1 MARPELYKINK
12 LNEQQLAQNLVII
25 FDDCIDSSD
34 AVVFPSEDEIMEK
47 LLPLLPNNEE
57 LPESD
62 VTPSQDQPI
71 AVVWEED
78 NGSWEWY
85 IGFFLDYN
93 KDKTMSI
100 NHLKRKDIGEHI
112 SWVQPNDYDIQSVHE
127 QQILPVKVQ
136 GIWDFTSTCSSKT
149 VFKLENPSVI
159 IEIFDKVKN

>member
-1 MARPELYKINK
+1 
-12 LNEQQLAQNLVII
+12 
-25 FDDCIDSSD
+25 
-34 AVVFPSEDEIMEK
+34 
-47 LLPLLPNNEE
+47 
-57 LPESD
+57 
-62 VTPSQDQPI
+62 
-71 AVVWEED
+71 
-78 NGSWEWY
+78 
-85 IGFFLDYN
+85 
-93 KDKTMSI
+93 MSI